1 MDIAKGFQIEQP
13 LVFIPWGVPAEEIES
28 LFSGAVLERCTG
40 DGFLLD
46 SCKGLGGLDLRLK
59 FRFDRA
65 SGALCEIV
73 LGSRKTG
80 FKVRHSRNKM
90 RHIPT
95 EVLYDQLQ
103 AHLEATFG
111 APTASSPGDGS
122 VEFPDHTWLFQ
133 GVRIEHCAGEHVGV
147 AQAVIT
153 KMGEDE
159 APVPQRS
166 LFARDLRATARRN
179 VNARETL
186 NLKIILTS
194 MVREGSVEVFDGRGA
209 TPESGAKETQYRFVG
224 TRAIYRLVEL
234 RSKKGGRWE
243 LVLPEYVRSSVQ

>member
-13 LVFIPWGVPAEEIES
+13 LIFVPWGVPAEAIES
-28 LFSGAVLERCTG
+28 LFPRGVLERCAG

-46 SCKGLGGLDLRLK
+46 SCKGLGGLDLRLV
-59 FRFDRA
+59 FRFDTA

-90 RHIPT
+90 RHIPI

-111 APTASSPGDGS
+111 PPAASSPGEGS
-122 VEFPDHTWLFQ
+122 VEFPDHIWLFR
-133 GVRIEHCAGEHVGV
+133 GVRIEHCAGEHFGV

-153 KMGEDE
+153 KMGEEE
-159 APVPQRS
+159 AAVPQRS
-166 LFARDLRATARRN
+166 QFARDLRATARRN
-179 VNARETL
+179 VNPRETL
-186 NLKIILTS
+186 NLKIILTA
-194 MVREGSVEVFDGRGA
+194 MVRDGSVEVFDGGGA
-209 TPESGAKETQYRFVG
+209 TPESGAKETRYRFVG

-243 LVLPEYVRSSVQ
+243 LVLPEHVRGAVQ